1 MAKLKNLVLISHGGA
16 GKTSLAEAMNFVSGA
31 STRLG
36 KVNEGNT
43 VSDYGED
50 EIKRQFSISLSL
62 LRLKHR
68 DTTINLLD
76 TPGTLDFAGEV
87 VSGIYATD
95 AAVALVSA
103 VAGLETGT
111 AKYWDIANKRGL
123 PLALFVNKMDR
134 ENADFG
140 KAVESVKESF
150 GSNCVPVQL
159 PIGSHE
165 DFKGLVDLIS
175 EKAFLYDGD
184 KGKFTEGEIPA
195 ELADA
200 VSEAREALIDEVAAA
215 DDALMEK
222 YFEEGT
228 LSSEEINSGLATAF
242 LSGNLH
248 PIFVGAAELT
258 VGASQFLDA
267 IVDFFP
273 EPGQVAAP
281 KVLVDGEEAELPE
294 GKTAAL
300 VFKTMVDPFAGKL
313 SLVRVFGGEVKGEAY
328 NINRR
333 KKERT
338 NNLSNLHGGK
348 QNGTDAI
355 ALGDIGAIGKL
366 DNTYTGDTLANAK
379 DTFRFAEMP
388 LPNPLMKRA
397 VFPASKGDED
407 KMSTGLARLGEED
420 PTLVTTRNEQTN
432 ELILA
437 GLGDQHLNV
446 AVSRL
451 SAKYGVNVELK
462 IPRIAYLET
471 ITKRA
476 KAQGRHKKQTGGR
489 GQFGDCHI
497 EFWPLE
503 RGTGNVFEDAIVGG
517 VIPGKFIP
525 AVEKGLKE
533 SYARGF
539 LCGNPIVDVH
549 AKLFFGSY
557 HTVDSSE
564 MAFKQAAH
572 IAFRAAMQTAKPVLL
587 EPIMKIEVVI
597 PDEFMGDIAGDI
609 SSKRGKILGM
619 EPRGKMQVVR
629 GFVPESE
636 LVNYSSELRSMTGG
650 QGTFD
655 LEFNGYEQIP
665 GDIQKKVVEEYEAA
679 KNR

>member
-1 MAKLKNLVLISHGGA
+1 MATLKNLVLISHGGV
-16 GKTSLAEAMNFVSGA
+16 GKTSLAEAMNYVSGA
-31 STRLG
+31 SNRFG
-36 KVNEGNT
+36 KISEGNT

-62 LRLKHR
+62 LRLEHR

-76 TPGTLDFAGEV
+76 SPGTLDFTGEV
-87 VSGIYATD
+87 VGGIYAAD

-111 AKYWDIANKRGL
+111 AKYWEIAQKRGL

-140 KAVESVKESF
+140 KAVESIQENF

-159 PIGSHE
+159 PIGSQQ
-165 DFKGLVDLIS
+165 DFKGLVDLTS
-175 EKAFLYDGD
+175 EKAYIYEGSD
-184 KGKFTEGEIPA
+184 GKFTEGEIPA
-195 ELADA
+195 ELADTVA
-200 VSEAREALIDEVAAA
+200 VAREALIDEVAAA

-228 LSSEEINSGLATAF
+228 LSSDEINSGLADAF
-242 LSGNLH
+242 LKGNLR
-248 PIFVGAAELT
+248 PIFVGAAELAI
-258 VGASQFLDA
+258 GAAQFLDA
-267 IVDFFP
+267 IVNFFP
-273 EPGQVAAP
+273 EPGQIPAP

-294 GKTAAL
+294 GATAAL

-313 SLVRVFGGEVKGEAY
+313 SLVRVFGGEISGEAY
-328 NINRR
+328 NINNR

-348 QNGTDAI
+348 QNNTNAI

-366 DNTYTGDTLANAK
+366 DNTFTGNTLASAK
-379 DTFRFAEMP
+379 DTFRFAELP

-451 SAKYGVNVELK
+451 SKKYGVNVELK

-471 ITKRA
+471 ITRKT

-489 GQFGDCHI
+489 GQFGDCHV

-525 AVEKGLKE
+525 AVEKGLNE

-549 AKLFFGSY
+549 AKLFFGSF

-655 LEFNGYEQIP
+655 LEFSGYEQVP

-679 KNR
+679 KG

>member
-1 MAKLKNLVLISHGGA
+1 MAMLKNLVLISHGGA

-111 AKYWDIANKRGL
+111 AKYWDIASKRGL

-150 GSNCVPVQL
+150 GSNCVPIQL

-184 KGKFTEGEIPA
+184 KGQFTEGEIPA

-313 SLVRVFGGEVKGEAY
+313 SLVRVFGGEIKGEAY
-328 NINRR
+328 NINNR